1 MAHRDAA
8 AAGSGVVPALRSRAA
23 TGDLTGG
30 SRSTIRHARHMLK
43 TMVCDTSDITTA
55 PSA

>member
-1 MAHRDAA
+1 M
-8 AAGSGVVPALRSRAA
+8 PALRSRAA